1 MASNVEYAAFNL
13 ATDYGIKKLAAELD
27 TSESVLRKQ
36 LDPKIDTHRLS
47 LATAHKI
54 SILTGSQAILKA
66 MADDMGSVVVPLP
79 GEVDLVGDGIF
90 DRSVDL
96 SEKLGATMAKLRA
109 IYADRKI
116 TREEKQEFHKDIMEL
131 VTSALQLDFEA
142 DDMANGV

>member
-54 SILTGSQAILKA
+54 AILTGSQAILKA
-66 MADDMGSVVVPLP
+66 MADDLGCAVVPLP
-79 GEVDLVGDGIF
+79 DAVELAGDGIL
-90 DRSVDL
+90 DRTIDL
-96 SEKLGATMAKLRA
+96 SEKLGATMATLRR

-116 TREEKQEFHKDIMEL
+116 TREEKQELHTEVMDLI
-131 VTSALQLDFEA
+131 TSALQLDLEA
-142 DDMANGV
+142 DDMADGV